1 MEKDELSITAFE
13 RQPNTLL
20 PYQETKVFYI
30 LISKVEK
37 VNEQSLAESN
47 ESVDEETD

>member
-37 VNEQSLAESN
+37 VNEQSLAES
-47 ESVDEETD
+47 VDEETD